1 MKSGDDENNKRAAE
15 WSKVEDMKHNEETK
29 TKPVF
34 AKPEFYFSFL
44 TLANSMDRCGDRV
57 GWTKRFRNSE
67 SRIWGLSQKGILKDF
82 F

>member
-1 MKSGDDENNKRAAE
+1 MKSGDDENNKRAVE
-15 WSKVEDMKHNEETK
+15 WSKVEDMKANEETK

-34 AKPEFYFSFL
+34 AKPEFYFTHL
-44 TLANSMDRCGDRV
+44 TLGNSMHRCGDRV

-67 SRIWGLSQKGILKDF
+67 SRIWGLSQKGILKGF